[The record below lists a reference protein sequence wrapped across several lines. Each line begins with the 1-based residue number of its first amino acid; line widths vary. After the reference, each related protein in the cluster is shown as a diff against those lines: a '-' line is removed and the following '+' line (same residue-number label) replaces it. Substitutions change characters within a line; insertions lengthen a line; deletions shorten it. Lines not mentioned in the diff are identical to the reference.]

1 MKVKIFS
8 ASVKKNFFSNIV
20 ENIGVFETLYSLL
33 GVQFL
38 QNIIFI

>member
-8 ASVKKNFFSNIV
+8 ASVKKNFSNIV

-38 QNIIFI
+38 LNIIFV